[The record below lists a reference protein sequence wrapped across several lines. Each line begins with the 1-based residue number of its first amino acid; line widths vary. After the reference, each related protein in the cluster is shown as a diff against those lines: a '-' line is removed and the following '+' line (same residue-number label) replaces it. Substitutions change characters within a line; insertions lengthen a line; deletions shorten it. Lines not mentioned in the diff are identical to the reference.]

1 MRRQLE
7 SLLFAAALAVALTGC
22 AGRSGIG
29 WPDPDPSRPMPYVIN
44 GVPFFS
50 QNVNQCGPA
59 ALAMALHWSGIP
71 ASPQDLS
78 EKVFTPSR
86 RGSLQPALVAAARR
100 NGRIAY
106 LLAEPKDLVAE
117 VAAGHPVIVLQNL
130 GLSWYPVWHYSVVIG
145 WDAVGKEV
153 ILHSGVTPF
162 RRTAFRTFERT
173 WARGGYWG
181 LLVLPPSD
189 LPATA
194 EESIYV
200 AAASQLERLENW
212 GVALQAYRSALTRW
226 PDNLPAV
233 VGIGVCLY
241 RMGDLA
247 SAETHLR
254 AAGKRFPQEGV
265 VFNNLAQVLLEQG
278 RRGEALQA
286 ATYALECG
294 GPLKSHFEET
304 LEEIHN
310 YKPDTIDN
318 PNEK

>member
-1 MRRQLE
+1 MAESPICWPNRRIL
-7 SLLFAAALAVALTGC
+7 SRRWPPVIPSSFFRIWGFH
-22 AGRSGIG
+22 GIRSGTI
-29 WPDPDPSRPMPYVIN
+29 
-44 GVPFFS
+44 
-50 QNVNQCGPA
+50 
-59 ALAMALHWSGIP
+59 
-71 ASPQDLS
+71 ASS
-78 EKVFTPSR
+78 
-86 RGSLQPALVAAARR
+86 
-100 NGRIAY
+100 
-106 LLAEPKDLVAE
+106 
-117 VAAGHPVIVLQNL
+117 
-130 GLSWYPVWHYSVVIG
+130 SVG
-145 WDAVGKEV
+145 DTVGKEV

-310 YKPDTIDN
+310 YKPDAIDN